1 MTIDTQQISKDVLKD
16 KYCKNGETTV
26 EDVYKRVAKGVA
38 KAESAEKQQEWEDAF
53 YKNMHEGAIGAGRI
67 MSAAGSDIQAT
78 LINCFSGETKALTP
92 EGYKELKELV
102 GESTKVFSI
111 DGWRDATFKN
121 FGKQKLYKI
130 TFAGNHVHY
139 ATLDH
144 RWLSTGIIP
153 MITKAEDLKETTTK
167 DLAGQYIPAVGSIP
181 AVNVDIRANH
191 LKRLGF
197 IKVLTVEE
205 TDREEDVYC
214 AIEPVTQTFTI
225 EGNIITRNCFVEPVG
240 DSIKD
245 IDSEGNPGIYSAL
258 LEAAET
264 MKRGGGVG
272 YNFSHI
278 RPKNAFVKSVGSFS
292 SGPCSYIDIFNT
304 SCATIESA
312 GSRRGAQMGI
322 LDINHPDILEF
333 VKAKRTPGR
342 WNNFNVSVMVTDEFM
357 LAKNGKKP
365 FQLIHEAK
373 PSSML
378 INKGAFQREDGMW
391 VYETIDANV
400 LWDTIMQSNY
410 DYAEP
415 GILFRDTINNDNN
428 LKYVERIDA
437 TNPCVTIDT
446 WVMTSDGPKQV
457 RDLID
462 TPYKAIVDGVPY
474 ESKTGFYFTGKKPI
488 FRVKTTDGY
497 TLKLTDNHLL
507 FKLAG
512 KFEGK
517 NVYAETAV
525 ADLKPIDLLRLND
538 HRKALSWDGY
548 GTVNEGFLLGSFLL
562 KTPVAL
568 KMDINKIQVILED
581 LHIDPNS
588 SDAITQ
594 VEKTSK
600 SFYIGFLNAVF
611 DSFSTVSI
619 SNNELFINLK
629 YSDYSIIEIVQR
641 MLLRLGIVCTRKNT
655 EITIVNSNIIR
666 FYTEVGF
673 TDETK
678 DAIINSYI
686 KQNKDTIKKETF
698 VSAIDSI
705 TQQATEELVYDTTV
719 EDIHIFDANG
729 FHAHNCAEEPLP
741 PYGCCDLGPINLTK
755 FVKNPFTPEAHFDYE
770 KFKSA
775 VAIQV
780 RFLDNVLE
788 VTLWPLEQQRIE
800 AMNKR
805 RIGVGYTGLGNVLAM
820 LGLHYDSEVG
830 RLTAKTIA
838 TCMRDTAYNA
848 SIDLAIEKGEF
859 PLLEKEK
866 YLTDTFASRLPD
878 HIKDRIRT
886 YGIRNSHLLSI
897 APTGCC
903 VPSTMI
909 ITSNGLQTIG
919 SLQNNTNDVWQDIDI
934 SVKTDSGFKHS
945 DKFYINGERPVITI
959 EDSYG
964 FTISA
969 TDNHQLRIINSN
981 GEYVWRRM
989 DEMVE
994 GDVIV
999 KCLDGY
1005 PTDIVDKL
1013 SVDANITSKTTKPT
1027 FIKKGLTYSKEMAEF
1042 VGFLMSN
1049 GNIKTD
1055 RHIRLYH
1062 HVMYA
1067 DKTLAYFKD
1076 VLENTFNLDQTAIT
1090 TPFGEQQINVREL
1103 SIHSGDLINWLKQN
1117 DAYKTG
1123 SRGLKIPNWV
1133 LTGSREVIYGFLR
1146 GLYEGDGSGNM
1157 LSITYT
1163 SVDREFINK
1172 LQILLSSIGIL
1183 TRKDIGRKANSVG
1196 AFGVSPVYRLSIGN
1210 RIDKFR
1216 FMTKIGFISHK
1227 GEKCK
1232 ILPEWENI
1240 QRTLFGNASKTIN
1253 KAFGHIKDKQ
1263 DIDSFKKLNG
1273 ITEEIMFSEVR
1284 NIYYGRGSMTVDI
1297 SVPENVTYLA
1307 NSFVSHNTVSLAFC
1321 DNASNGIEPP
1331 YSLAYVRKKR
1341 ENDGTMKSY
1350 PVIDYGFRV
1359 WLETQE
1365 PKEAEQ
1371 ILEAVCN
1378 YRDHILVGDDK
1389 KKVLLKE
1396 LLPESLVTALE
1407 LSVDGHL
1414 GILRVTQPY
1423 IDSSV
1428 SKTLNVPVDYP
1439 FEDFKTIYDK
1449 AWEYKLKGVATYRP
1463 NDILG
1468 SVLSVPVETKKE
1480 VKVEEPTKDVKTID
1494 PYTVAYPRRPLG
1506 DFPSI
1511 TRKIV
1516 YTGATGDVSLF
1527 LTVSFINTYGQ
1538 VDEQTLMVER
1548 PLEVFIV
1555 VPPDDVPVEWVTA
1568 YAKNLSLIA
1577 RSSLS
1582 LLVKAL
1588 QDGRSIKSDKGQIR
1602 YGWFNKDDGSRVPR
1616 FHSSEVGVIAYAIQE
1631 LLFSKQILDEE
1642 GNLIPLRNSN
1652 LVVNC
1657 VGNDKQE
1664 KINKENTNTSEPKLT
1679 NGNSVIRTNKV
1690 CKHCGA
1696 SAVIKRDGCS
1706 FCTNCNV
1713 PGDCG

>member
-1 MTIDTQQISKDVLKD
+1 MIDTQQISRDVLTE

-26 EDVYKRVAKGVA
+26 DDVYRRVAKGVA
-38 KAESAEKQQEWEDAF
+38 KAEVPEKQQEWEDTF
-53 YKNMHEGAIGAGRI
+53 YKNMQEGAIGAGRI

-78 LINCFSGETKALTP
+78 LINCFSGETKALTS
-92 EGYKELKELV
+92 EGYKDLKDLV
-102 GESTKVFSI
+102 GKTTKVFSI

-130 TFAGNHVHY
+130 TFAGNRIHY
-139 ATLDH
+139 ATLNH
-144 RWLSTGIIP
+144 RWLSTGEIP

-167 DLAGQYIPAVGSIP
+167 DLVGHYIPAVGHIP
-181 AVNVDIRANH
+181 ELNVDISTNY

-197 IKVLTVEE
+197 IKVLSVED

-214 AIEPVTQTFTI
+214 AVEPVTQTFTI

-245 IDSEGNPGIYSAL
+245 LDADSNPGIYTAL
-258 LEAAET
+258 LESAET
-264 MKRGGGVG
+264 LKRGGGVG

-292 SGPCSYIDIFNT
+292 SGPCSYINIFDT

-312 GSRRGAQMGI
+312 GGRRGALMGI

-357 LAKNGKKP
+357 VAKNENKP
-365 FQLIHEAK
+365 FQLIHKAK
-373 PSSML
+373 PTSML
-378 INKGAFQREDGMW
+378 IDKGAFQREDGMW

-446 WVMTSDGPKQV
+446 WVMTTDGPKQV

-462 TPYKAIVDGVPY
+462 KPYKAVVDGVSY
-474 ESKTGFYFTGKKPI
+474 VSKTGFFFTGKKQI
-488 FRVKTTDGY
+488 FKVKTTDGY

-517 NVYAETAV
+517 NVFAETAV
-525 ADLKPIDLLRLND
+525 SDLKPIDLLRLND
-538 HRKALSWDGY
+538 HKKSLNWDGY
-548 GTVNEGFLLGSFLL
+548 GCVNDGFLLGSFLL
-562 KTPVAL
+562 G
-568 KMDINKIQVILED
+568 MDIGLKSNTNKVRAILED

-588 SDAITQ
+588 SDTPNQI
-594 VEKTSK
+594 EKTSRQ
-600 SFYIGFLNAVF
+600 FHIGFLNAVF
-611 DSFSTVSI
+611 DSYSTVSI
-619 SNNELFINLK
+619 TNNELTIKLK
-629 YSDYSIIEIVQR
+629 YKDYGVLETVQR

-655 EITIVNSNIIR
+655 DITISNSNIIR

-673 TDETK
+673 TDESK
-678 DAIINSYI
+678 DAVINNFI

-698 VSAIDSI
+698 VSAIESI
-705 TQQATEELVYDTTV
+705 LPQATEELVYDTTV

-729 FHAHNCAEEPLP
+729 FHAHNCSEQPLP

-755 FVKNPFTPEAHFDYE
+755 FVKIPFTQEAHFDYE
-770 KFKSA
+770 KFKLA
-775 VAIQV
+775 VSIQV
-780 RFLDNVLE
+780 RLLDNVLD
-788 VTLWPLEQQRIE
+788 VTLWPLEQQRKE

-820 LGLHYDSEVG
+820 LGLHYDSEAG

-838 TCMRDTAYNA
+838 KTMRDSAYKA
-848 SIDLAIEKGEF
+848 SVELAKERGPF
-859 PLLEKEK
+859 PLFNKDK

-878 HIKDRIRT
+878 YIKDEIKK

-897 APTGCC
+897 APTG
-903 VPSTMI
+903 
-909 ITSNGLQTIG
+909 
-919 SLQNNTNDVWQDIDI
+919 
-934 SVKTDSGFKHS
+934 
-945 DKFYINGERPVITI
+945 
-959 EDSYG
+959 
-964 FTISA
+964 
-969 TDNHQLRIINSN
+969 
-981 GEYVWRRM
+981 
-989 DEMVE
+989 
-994 GDVIV
+994 
-999 KCLDGY
+999 
-1005 PTDIVDKL
+1005 
-1013 SVDANITSKTTKPT
+1013 
-1027 FIKKGLTYSKEMAEF
+1027 
-1042 VGFLMSN
+1042 
-1049 GNIKTD
+1049 
-1055 RHIRLYH
+1055 
-1062 HVMYA
+1062 
-1067 DKTLAYFKD
+1067 
-1076 VLENTFNLDQTAIT
+1076 
-1090 TPFGEQQINVREL
+1090 
-1103 SIHSGDLINWLKQN
+1103 
-1117 DAYKTG
+1117 
-1123 SRGLKIPNWV
+1123 
-1133 LTGSREVIYGFLR
+1133 
-1146 GLYEGDGSGNM
+1146 
-1157 LSITYT
+1157 
-1163 SVDREFINK
+1163 
-1172 LQILLSSIGIL
+1172 
-1183 TRKDIGRKANSVG
+1183 
-1196 AFGVSPVYRLSIGN
+1196 
-1210 RIDKFR
+1210 
-1216 FMTKIGFISHK
+1216 
-1227 GEKCK
+1227 
-1232 ILPEWENI
+1232 
-1240 QRTLFGNASKTIN
+1240 
-1253 KAFGHIKDKQ
+1253 
-1263 DIDSFKKLNG
+1263 
-1273 ITEEIMFSEVR
+1273 
-1284 NIYYGRGSMTVDI
+1284 
-1297 SVPENVTYLA
+1297 
-1307 NSFVSHNTVSLAFC
+1307 TVSLAFC

-1331 YSLAYVRKKR
+1331 YSLAYIRKKR
-1341 ENDGTMKSY
+1341 ENDGTMKPY

-1365 PKEAEQ
+1365 SKEAEQ
-1371 ILEAVCN
+1371 ILDAVCN
-1378 YRDHILVGDDK
+1378 YRDHILVGEDK
-1389 KKVLLKE
+1389 KKVLIKE
-1396 LLPESLVTALE
+1396 LLPEALVTALE

-1414 GILRVTQPY
+1414 QMLKVTQPY
-1423 IDSSV
+1423 ICTAI
-1428 SKTLNVPVDYP
+1428 SKTVNIPVDYP

-1468 SVLSVPVETKKE
+1468 SVLSVPMETKKE
-1480 VKVEEPTKDVKTID
+1480 EVKLVTGNIKEDKMEEAIDRADPKDLD
-1494 PYTVAYPRRPLG
+1494 PFTVAYPRRPLG

-1527 LTVSFINTYGQ
+1527 LTVSFITTFGHKGNDTLI
-1538 VDEQTLMVER
+1538 VDR
-1548 PLEVFIV
+1548 PLEIFIV

-1577 RSSLS
+1577 RSSLP

-1602 YGWFNKDDGSRVPR
+1602 YGWFDKEDGTRVPR

-1631 LLFSKQILDEE
+1631 LLHSKEILDEE
-1642 GNLIPLRNSN
+1642 GNLLPINDRNI
-1652 LVVNC
+1652 VKV
-1657 VGNDKQE
+1657 
-1664 KINKENTNTSEPKLT
+1664 INTGLPKDSTEEQIVPTEPKQS

-1706 FCTNCNV
+1706 FCTNCNT